1 MKYLP
6 RKAIV
11 EVEKGSSKRAV
22 FDKHLAV
29 VKYRQVS
36 TPYPFAY
43 GFILN
48 TSSDDG
54 DGIDC
59 YILTNKHLEV
69 GTVVDY
75 VPIGILEQF
84 ENDEVDSKV
93 ICLLNNDDFKFHQ
106 EHIQR
111 IKDFILQIFKRYPEV
126 EIQFGRYKDA
136 SYAVNYINEHS
147 IS

>member
-1 MKYLP
+1 MFV
-6 RKAIV
+6 KAIV

-22 FDKHLAV
+22 LDDNLTV
-29 VKYRQVS
+29 LKYRQTS

-54 DGIDC
+54 DGVDC

-69 GTVVDY
+69 GAILDC
-75 VPIGILEQF
+75 VPIGLLEQF

-93 ICLLNNDDFKFHQ
+93 ICLLKNDDFQFGQ
-106 EHIQR
+106 EHIQQ
-111 IKDFILQIFKRYPEV
+111 IKDFILQIFKRYPD
-126 EIQFGRYKDA
+126 EIRFGDYKDGE
-136 SYAVNYINEHS
+136 YTVKYINDRGQNL
-147 IS
+147 